1 MKHILL
7 FIIVAISINIGFAQN
22 SISGTITST
31 EQNQPLEQVA
41 LYFPELEKGTT
52 TNSEGHF
59 IFKSIPN
66 GDFELIVSSIGF
78 ETQSIHININ
88 NQEITLNI
96 IMVQSAI
103 EMEEVIVSTPFHKL
117 QSENVMKVERA
128 NIKDLKTNGA
138 ITLSDGIT
146 KIAGVETISTGV
158 GIGKPVIRGLSSNRV
173 LVYSQ
178 GIRMEN
184 QQYGDEHGLGLNE
197 AGIDN
202 VEVIKGPASLLYGS
216 DAMGGVLY
224 FNPEKFAMPNETKG
238 DVNMTYFTNTEGIGV
253 NAGLGTS
260 SDHFKFL
267 VRAGH
272 TSHVDYKTG
281 EGARLTNSRFREYD
295 LKTGVG
301 YQATN
306 INSEIRYNLNY
317 SKLGIPEEI
326 GEQTKTRTL
335 ALPYQEIHNHMLS
348 SKNKFFLENSMLEA
362 TIGYTFNKRKEF
374 EEHHHHDEEG
384 VEEEE
389 EEMHEEEEG
398 PALHMNLATFSYS
411 LQYHLPKW
419 DNLETIIGVQGMHQ
433 KNENFGEEM
442 LIPDASTNDIGV
454 LLTSHI
460 HFKDKSG
467 LQLGLRYDHR
477 NLDTEATDNG
487 AFENLNL
494 DFNSF
499 NAAIGYKFN
508 VLERVISRINLATGF
523 RAPNLAELTSNG
535 THEGTNRYELGNS
548 SLTHEKNIQTD
559 ISLEYTNKHVEFFIN
574 GFYNSINDYIF
585 IQPNGEVL
593 EDEDVFEYSQKN
605 AELYGGEIGFHIHPH
620 PLDWLHFE
628 SSYETVI
635 GKQKN
640 GDYLPLIPAN
650 SLSNTLR
657 IESGSDSRWLNG
669 KYGFI
674 ALKSVFDQNNVGDF
688 ETPTKGYSIVNIGI
702 GGNISINETVMEVR
716 LSGNNIF
723 DKDYISH
730 LSRLKTDGISNIGRN
745 ISLGVSIPL

>member
-1 MKHILL
+1 MIALPLHM
-7 FIIVAISINIGFAQN
+7 GFAQN
-22 SISGTITST
+22 SISGTVTST
-31 EQNQPLEQVA
+31 EQKEPLEQVA

-52 TNSEGHF
+52 TDSAGYF
-59 IFKSIPN
+59 IFRSIPN
-66 GDFELIVSSIGF
+66 GDFELIISSIGF
-78 ETQSIHININ
+78 ETQSIHVNLN
-88 NQEITLNI
+88 NQEEKTLNI
-96 IMVQSAI
+96 SMLPSAI

-128 NIKDLKTNGA
+128 NLKELKSNGA

-158 GIGKPVIRGLSSNRV
+158 GIGKPVIRGLSANRV

-224 FNPEKFAMPNETKG
+224 FNPEKFALPNETKG
-238 DVNMTYFTNTEGIGV
+238 DVNMNYYTNTEGVGI
-253 NAGLGTS
+253 NAGLATS
-260 SDHFKFL
+260 SEHFKFL
-267 VRAGH
+267 VRGGH

-281 EGARLTNSRFREYD
+281 DGSRLTNSRFREND

-301 YQATN
+301 YQTTN
-306 INSEIRYNLNY
+306 VTSELRYNLNY
-317 SKLGIPEEI
+317 SKLGIPEEM
-326 GEQTKTRTL
+326 GTQTKTRTL
-335 ALPYQEIHNHMLS
+335 AMPFQEISNHMLS
-348 SKNKFFLENSMLEA
+348 SKSKFFLENSLIET

-374 EEHHHHDEEG
+374 EEHHH
-384 VEEEE
+384 EEEE
-389 EEMHEEEEG
+389 EEEEEGHEEEG
-398 PALHMNLATFSYS
+398 PALHMNLSTLSYS
-411 LQYHLPKW
+411 IQYHLPKW
-419 DNLETIIGVQGMHQ
+419 DNLETIVGIQGMNQ

-460 HFKDKSG
+460 HFKDESG
-467 LQLGLRYDHR
+467 LQLGLRYDRR
-477 NLDTEATDNG
+477 NLDTEATGDG

-508 VLERVISRINLATGF
+508 VLEHVISRVNFATGF

-548 SLTHEKNIQTD
+548 DLTHEKNIQTD
-559 ISLEYTNKHVEFFIN
+559 ISLEYSNEHVEFFIN

-585 IQPNGEVL
+585 IQPNGTVL
-593 EDEDVFEYSQKN
+593 EEEDVFEYTQEN
-605 AELYGGEIGFHIHPH
+605 AELYGGEMGFHIHPH
-620 PLDWLHFE
+620 PLDWLHYE
-628 SSYETVI
+628 SSFEMVV
-635 GKQKN
+635 GKKKT
-640 GDYLPLIPAN
+640 GDNLPLIPAN

-657 IESGSDSRWLNG
+657 FESNSSTTRVKN
-669 KYGFI
+669 KYAFI
-674 ALKSVFDQNNVGDF
+674 TLKSVFDQNKTGEF
-688 ETPTKGYSIVNIGI
+688 ESATDGYSLLNIGF
-702 GGNISINETVMEVR
+702 GGNFSINKTLCEVR
-716 LSGNNIF
+716 LSGNNIL
-723 DKDYISH
+723 DKSYVSH
-730 LSRLKTDGISNIGRN
+730 LSRLKVDGINNIGRN
-745 ISLGVSIPL
+745 ISLGVTVNL